1 MLYTLSNLIMHTQIL
16 SKHLQL
22 PVHIHKL
29 NLSTHLKIIL
39 HIYKSDYAHDWDA
52 VTRLSTRICK

>member
-39 HIYKSDYAHDWDA
+39 HIYKSDYAHD
-52 VTRLSTRICK
+52 